1 MKNQQQLLVFHSHC
15 HSRNCKLCLILKIP
29 RWQQKNIQSTK
40 LFNWCDKSDY
50 IKPCMLKYNYH
61 LPCRRLVKRRRE
73 KNSNIFRSTWLCFFF
88 VSGIPGCGGLL
99 TAPNGQFSSPQHPET
114 YANNLDCEW
123 LIRVPQG
130 DRIELNFLSFDLE
143 RHTTC
148 LWVLQLNLVFLMWIR
163 QIVLQK
169 KVSTKL
175 SLCSFCFFLKVWFCV
190 HTGWRFDWFAIN
202 W

>member
-1 MKNQQQLLVFHSHC
+1 MTTKKYTIYKIFQLMWQIRLYQTLHV
-15 HSRNCKLCLILKIP
+15 KIQLSFAVDDLSKEED
-29 RWQQKNIQSTK
+29 R
-40 LFNWCDKSDY
+40 
-50 IKPCMLKYNYH
+50 
-61 LPCRRLVKRRRE
+61 

-143 RHTTC
+143 RHTTY

-163 QIVLQK
+163 QIVL
-169 KVSTKL
+169 
-175 SLCSFCFFLKVWFCV
+175 
-190 HTGWRFDWFAIN
+190 
-202 W
+202 